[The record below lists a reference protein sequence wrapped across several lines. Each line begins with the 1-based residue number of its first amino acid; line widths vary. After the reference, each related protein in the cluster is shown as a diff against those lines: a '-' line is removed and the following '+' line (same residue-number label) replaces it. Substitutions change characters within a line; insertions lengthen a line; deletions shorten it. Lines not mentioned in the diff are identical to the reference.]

1 MAAKKKI
8 WSVYEKG
15 ARYEGPLTE
24 VEASSEKNALDTAAF
39 VYGFEGPSR
48 KKLYALPG
56 AYFSR
61 TMHAKKGVK
70 SAPERTTTAV
80 EYHAHTGRP
89 SWHQARAGGISSGVG
104 VYSTREAAETYCT
117 NYKKHHP
124 DEPCFII
131 EKKI

>member
-1 MAAKKKI
+1 MG
-8 WSVYEKG
+8 SQ
-15 ARYEGPLTE
+15 ARSEAGREGLVRLITSAQE
-24 VEASSEKNALDTAAF
+24 LCDGSQEEDLVR
-39 VYGFEGPSR
+39 VR
-48 KKLYALPG
+48 KRLYALPG

-104 VYSTREAAETYCT
+104 VYSTREA
-117 NYKKHHP
+117 
-124 DEPCFII
+124 
-131 EKKI
+131 